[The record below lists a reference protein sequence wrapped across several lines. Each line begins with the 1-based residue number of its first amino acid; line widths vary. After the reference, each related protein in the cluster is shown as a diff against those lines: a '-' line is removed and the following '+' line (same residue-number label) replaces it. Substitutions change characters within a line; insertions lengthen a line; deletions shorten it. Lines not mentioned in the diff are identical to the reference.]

1 MIRLPYRF
9 KTTYHKG
16 ISCHMKIYQL
26 YIGQEYRN
34 EGLLYNKKCHLTDL
48 HKTTYHKGRA
58 YNRKFNLRYL
68 AKEHRDEDLKYLN
81 GSSHR
86 VLMYHKEIL
95 IEGFQQD
102 LEHQGV
108 NRQDGVLVM
117 SVQLIRSLEGIYHK
131 GLQYMMHREQV
142 IVLVQIKIGMHSLL
156 VP

>member
-48 HKTTYHKGRA
+48 HKTTYHKGRS
-58 YNRKFNLRYL
+58 NR
-68 AKEHRDEDLKYLN
+68 A
-81 GSSHR
+81 
-86 VLMYHKEIL
+86 LMYHKEIL
-95 IEGFQQD
+95 IKGFQQD
-102 LEHQGV
+102 LEHQGA
-108 NRQDGVLVM
+108 NRQVWVLVM